1 MEFIDGIELKDKI
14 KSGPISTEETIN
26 IAIQIAKG
34 LEAAHKKGII
44 HRDIK
49 SQNVM
54 IAEEDK
60 VKIMDFGL
68 AKIQGETGITK
79 NDSTPGT
86 VSYMS
91 PEQARGEAVDSRSD
105 VFSFGILLYK
115 MFAGVS
121 PFEGGDRVS
130 TIAKILE
137 AKQEPIRQKNA
148 TLPAELERII
158 DKCLQKDPNDRYQ
171 NTRDLAIDLR
181 SL

>member
-1 MEFIDGIELKDKI
+1 MGVVYLAEDSKLKRQVAIKFLPHHISSNEEDRKRFEIEAQAAALLNHPNIATIHATEETDSEVFIVMEFIDGIELKDKI
-14 KSGPISTEETIN
+14 KSGPILTEETIN

-91 PEQARGEAVDSRSD
+91 PEQATS
-105 VFSFGILLYK
+105 
-115 MFAGVS
+115 
-121 PFEGGDRVS
+121 
-130 TIAKILE
+130 
-137 AKQEPIRQKNA
+137 
-148 TLPAELERII
+148 ELV
-158 DKCLQKDPNDRYQ
+158 
-171 NTRDLAIDLR
+171 
-181 SL
+181 